1 MLGIWMICGL
11 GTADAG
17 LGIGIQPKGLELKMP
32 HEQKNLIKLLLEF
45 MMSHQTNTFSIGAQ
59 DGTPRHNTNDQNRK
73 CLTGRKTLPSF
84 YWIWWG
90 SIRTSFFPVGPR
102 MGFQGATEQKER
114 KNAWR
119 VANTLSSCWWNL
131 WGSIKTALFL
141 LRPRMRSPGIAKGTK
156 IENVWQVNK
165 PYQVLLDFMKSHLD
179 MSFFQ

>member
-1 MLGIWMICGL
+1 MS
-11 GTADAG
+11 DR
-17 LGIGIQPKGLELKMP
+17 LKKP
-32 HEQKNLIKLLLEF
+32 CRVLLKLL
-45 MMSHQTNTFSIGAQ
+45 SYHQDITFSIGAQ

-114 KNAWR
+114 KNAWQ

-141 LRPRMRSPGIAKGTK
+141 LGPRMGSPGTATGTK
-156 IENVWQVNK
+156 LGNVWQVNK
-165 PYQVLLDFMKSHLD
+165 PYQVLFDFMKSH
-179 MSFFQ
+179 